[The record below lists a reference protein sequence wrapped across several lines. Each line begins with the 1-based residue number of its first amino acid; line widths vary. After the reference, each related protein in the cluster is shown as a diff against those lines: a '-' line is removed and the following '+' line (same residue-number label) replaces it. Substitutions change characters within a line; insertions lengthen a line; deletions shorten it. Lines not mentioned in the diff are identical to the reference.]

1 MLRRVLFACFLL
13 IAVLQA
19 GAAVVAA
26 EPPLRLY
33 VLDGGVLESDPA
45 RYRLKPEE
53 VQTTQLSIAA
63 FLIVHPKGTLLWDTG
78 AISDETWTPGRRAV
92 AKHLVLSNGA
102 DRYVSLAKSL
112 TGQLKEIG
120 YQPSAVTYL
129 ALSHYHWDHV
139 ANANAFAK
147 STWLVRKVERDA
159 MFPQP
164 AADPPQPS
172 NFAALLNAKTTLI
185 TTDDHDVFGDGTVVI
200 KASTGHTPGH
210 NVLYVKLAKT
220 GGVVLAGDL
229 YHYPEERTLNRLPST
244 DFDQAQTGRS
254 REVLDGFLK
263 QTGSQLW
270 IQHDLVAHRKL
281 KKAPAYYD

>member
-1 MLRRVLFACFLL
+1 MVRQTLFALA
-13 IAVLQA
+13 AVTATLFHA
-19 GAAVVAA
+19 GAQAA
-26 EPPLRLY
+26 EQPIRLY

-45 RYRLKPEE
+45 RYRLKAEE
-53 VQTTQLSIAA
+53 VATSQLSIAS
-63 FLIVHPKGTLLWDTG
+63 FLVVHPRGTLMWDTG
-78 AISDETWTPGRRAV
+78 AISDETWTPGRRPQAR
-92 AKHLVLSNGA
+92 HLVLSNNA
-102 DRYVSLAKSL
+102 DRYVTLAKSL
-112 TGQLKEIG
+112 AGQLKEIG
-120 YQPSAVTYL
+120 YQPTDINYL

-147 STWLVRKVERDA
+147 STWLVRKIERDA

-164 AADPPQPS
+164 AAEPPQPS
-172 NFAALLNAKTTLI
+172 NFASLLSAKTTLI
-185 TTDDHDVFGDGTVVI
+185 TDDYDVFGDGTVVI

-229 YHYPEERTLNRLPST
+229 YHYPEERSLNRLPIA